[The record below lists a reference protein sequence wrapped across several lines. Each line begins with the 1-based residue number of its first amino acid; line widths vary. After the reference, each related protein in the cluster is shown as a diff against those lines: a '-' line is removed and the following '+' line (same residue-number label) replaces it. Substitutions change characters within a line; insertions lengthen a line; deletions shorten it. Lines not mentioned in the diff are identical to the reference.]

1 MERMATVTRLHT
13 VTKGHRSLRTVVPIW
28 IIEHYNLKHG
38 DTLKWKMQSID
49 GEIKVMLEP
58 EAKNDSESKK

>member
-1 MERMATVTRLHT
+1 MATVTRLHT